1 MNKIRAK
8 LKGKV
13 HEDISSLD
21 KIHVKLLKSAHKAT
35 KSAYA
40 PYSNFFVGASI
51 LLENG
56 KTFKGANFENASY
69 PLCLCAE
76 RVVLAAAHACQP
88 DKVIKVI
95 AVTAK
100 NESKKLTQPVSPCGA
115 CRQVLVEVE
124 QKQNHPL
131 KVILQGEEGP
141 IYVFDSASELLPLGF
156 GGDLL

>member
-1 MNKIRAK
+1 MDKTTAK
-8 LKGKV
+8 LM
-13 HEDISSLD
+13 
-21 KIHVKLLKSAHKAT
+21 KSARKAT

-40 PYSNFFVGASI
+40 PYSNFKVGAAI
-51 LLENG
+51 LLKNG
-56 KTFKGANFENASY
+56 KTFKGSNFENASY

-88 DKVIKVI
+88 NKIIKVI

-100 NESKKLTQPVSPCGA
+100 NEAKKLTKPVSPCGA

-124 QKQNHPL
+124 KKQKHPL

-141 IYVFDSASELLPLGF
+141 IYVFDSAKELLPLGF
-156 GGDLL
+156 GGDQFRI